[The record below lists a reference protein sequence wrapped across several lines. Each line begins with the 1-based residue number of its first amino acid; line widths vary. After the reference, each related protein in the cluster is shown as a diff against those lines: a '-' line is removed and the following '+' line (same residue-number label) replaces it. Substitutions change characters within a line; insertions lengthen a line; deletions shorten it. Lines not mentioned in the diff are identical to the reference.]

1 MDEKDKKSGEL
12 FRKGE
17 EFQQLQRKVESFTR
31 EIISDNEKLRY
42 RVSALEQENKSL
54 KLAGADDGRDGDDLV
69 AKIRRLEREKEEIL
83 KEYKEVEQENID
95 FARRY
100 VEIEEE
106 NNNLAN
112 LYVASYQLHSTL
124 DLKEVLRI
132 VKEIIINLIGA
143 DRFAVYLVDQNSGEM
158 SSVAAEGL
166 EMDALP
172 AVRLGSGIVGRNLT
186 ENAGKVYV
194 SESRS
199 VEAHSVEDPLVSIP
213 LRIKDDPFGSIV
225 ILGLLQQKK
234 EFTPLDI
241 ELFHLLGG
249 HAATAIFASKLYSES
264 KRKLTTIQGFLN
276 LLKPGVEDG

>member
-1 MDEKDKKSGEL
+1 MFG
-12 FRKGE
+12 KGE
-17 EFQQLQRKVESFTR
+17 EFQKLYRKVESFTR
-31 EIISDNEKLRY
+31 EILSENEKLRY
-42 RVSALEQENKSL
+42 RLASLEQENKSL
-54 KLAGADDGRDGDDLV
+54 KLAGADEGRDGDDLV
-69 AKIRRLEREKEEIL
+69 KKIRRLEREKEGIL

-95 FARRY
+95 FAKRY

-124 DLKEVLRI
+124 DLKEVLNI

-158 SSVAAEGL
+158 SAVAAEGL
-166 EMDALP
+166 EMGALP

-186 ENAGKVYV
+186 EDEGEVYV
-194 SESRS
+194 SESRAD
-199 VEAHSVEDPLVSIP
+199 EAYSVEDPLVSIP

-234 EFTPLDI
+234 EFTPLDV

-249 HAATAIFASKLYSES
+249 HAATAIFSSKLYSES